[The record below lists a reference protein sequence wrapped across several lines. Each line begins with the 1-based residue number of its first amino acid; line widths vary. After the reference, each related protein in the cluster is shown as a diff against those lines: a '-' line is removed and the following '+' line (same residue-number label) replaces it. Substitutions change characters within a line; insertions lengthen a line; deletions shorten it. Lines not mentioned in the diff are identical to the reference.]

1 MKVLIADDSEL
12 ILETLR
18 EMLGR
23 FGQVEIVASCHN
35 GTDALKGIQAL
46 KPNLAIV
53 DLKMPGLTGLE
64 VLTETMKENHSTR
77 FIILTFYSSVY
88 YRQQAILAGA
98 DYFFSKSDDFEKI
111 AVVLEEM
118 LKKEQNDKIIKTTTN
133 NYTT

>member
-1 MKVLIADDSEL
+1 MTGVQTCALPI
-12 ILETLR
+12 LR

-35 GTDALKGIQAL
+35 GTDALKVIQAI
-46 KPNLAIV
+46 KPDLAIV

-64 VLTETMKENHSTR
+64 VLTETSKENHSTR
-77 FIILTFYSSVY
+77 FNILTFYSSVY

-118 LKKEQNDKIIKTTTN
+118 LMKEENDKIKKTTTN